1 MNIIQQMAE
10 SFLYSLA
17 FGTFVWSF
25 ITPSHLTGV
34 GFTKLVTSISGIS
47 FFLMLIVD
55 LTFRSITSI
64 TLGLSFVILALFVLF
79 YFYHRDVR
87 TKLMWGIFI
96 ALNSL
101 LLIYPLALGYEE
113 MNARYFYIL
122 SSVGLLGI
130 TNYAM
135 TLGHYYLVVPKLSE
149 RPLIVCLQL
158 FWAIILIKI
167 FWGGVEVARNGQY
180 FQEGTNLGEG
190 FIFNWIIVSM
200 RWLWGYAALFILS
213 IFTYKLCKIRS
224 IQSATGVLYIMV
236 FFVFVGEMISYF
248 FSHKLGIFL

>member
-10 SFLYSLA
+10 SFLYSLSL
-17 FGTFVWSF
+17 GTFLWSF

-47 FFLMLIVD
+47 FFLMMIVD
-55 LTFRSITSI
+55 LTFRNISPLC
-64 TLGLSFVILALFVLF
+64 LGLSFLILFLFVIF
-79 YFYHRDVR
+79 YFYHRDER
-87 TKLMWGIFI
+87 SKIMWSIFI
-96 ALNSL
+96 VLNLLMLSYPL
-101 LLIYPLALGYEE
+101 LLKYEE
-113 MNARYFYIL
+113 TNARYFYLI
-122 SSVGLLGI
+122 SSVALLGI

-158 FWAIILIKI
+158 FWAIVIVKI
-167 FWGGVEVARNGQY
+167 IWGGIEVAQHWKY
-180 FQEGTNLGEG
+180 FQEGSDLGEG

>member
-10 SFLYSLA
+10 SLLYALSL
-17 FGTFVWSF
+17 GTFLWSF

-47 FFLMLIVD
+47 FFLMMIVE
-55 LTFRSITSI
+55 
-64 TLGLSFVILALFVLF
+64 LSFRTINPMSLTLSFSILILFVVF
-79 YFYHRDVR
+79 YFYHRDQR
-87 TKLMWGIFI
+87 TIFMWMLFTVLNVLMVF
-96 ALNSL
+96 
-101 LLIYPLALGYEE
+101 YPLILGHET
-113 MNARYFYIL
+113 MNARYWYVL

-149 RPLIVCLQL
+149 RPLIVCLQF
-158 FWAIILIKI
+158 FWAIILIKLV
-167 FWGGVEVARNGQY
+167 WGGIEVAKNWHY
-180 FQEGTNLGEG
+180 FQEGTQLGEG

-200 RWLWGYAALFILS
+200 RWLWGYVALFILS
-213 IFTYKLCKIRS
+213 VFTYKLCKIRS